1 MGYKEISV
9 IVMIGLAVI
18 SLCVVAID
26 YYIERRRY
34 LKALNSIFIGNEY
47 TVAPKGF
54 PHKDNPFNEI
64 SPNMVAKVIDLRK
77 NGEGELYVKYEVT
90 KPEEGKRKTYI
101 NSTSFDVFYR
111 CYIEPSNGRQ

>member
-18 SLCVVAID
+18 NLCVVAID

-47 TVAPKGF
+47 TVVPKGF
-54 PHKDNPFNEI
+54 PHKENPFIEI
-64 SPNMVAKVIDLRK
+64 SSNMVAKVIDLRK
-77 NGEGELYVKYEVT
+77 NGEGELYVKCQLHPP
-90 KPEEGKRKTYI
+90 KGGCLALSR
-101 NSTSFDVFYR
+101 
-111 CYIEPSNGRQ
+111 